1 MKISF
6 EKKAEVSII
15 RLEEKKLDTSNS
27 GLLKGEIVQII
38 EQNDIRNL
46 IFNLLSV
53 EQCDSSGLSS
63 LLVANREMQARK
75 GNLRFI
81 PSEKVLSLIKVT
93 KLDRIL
99 LYNKS
104 EAAAEK
110 ELLG

>member
-6 EKKAEVSII
+6 EKKSEVSII

-46 IFNLLSV
+46 IFNLLAV

-63 LLVANREMQARK
+63 LLVANRVMQARK

-81 PSEKVLSLIKVT
+81 PSEKVLALIKVT

-104 EAAAEK
+104 EDAAEK